1 MIWVEPFAGSLA
13 VGLSLVGATPFVGW
27 KGSKA
32 RYAAAIRTIL
42 GVQRADEIWCADVSS
57 WAAVWRALARPGVA
71 RAAADIVLEIER
83 DALGRG
89 DCPASYHAVWH
100 ELREEWRS
108 RPMAV
113 DARAVA
119 VWVCLV
125 KLSGLNAGPEA
136 AGCKEKPA
144 GAWRRHPRDGSQQAR
159 RFDVAVSNPSQRA
172 VSVSTRLRALPDPL
186 PVRVWSDAR
195 EIPPRRGAV
204 VLLDPPY
211 VGTSGYQGA
220 RGAGQELA
228 ALTAGV
234 RDAWLARGCVVAC
247 CESTAGSGV
256 VYDLTRGER
265 LGGALSARNHA
276 GRPSQTAEL
285 LTVYHPAGAPTLLDW
300 TCGER
305 ARMRV
310 LR

>member
-32 RYAAAIRTIL
+32 RYAEAIRTIL

-83 DALGRG
+83 DALERG
-89 DCPASYHAVWH
+89 DCPASYHTVWH
-100 ELREEWRS
+100 ELREEW
-108 RPMAV
+108 
-113 DARAVA
+113 
-119 VWVCLV
+119 VCLV
-125 KLSGLNAGPEA
+125 KMSGLNAGPE

-144 GAWRRHPRDGSQQAR
+144 GAWRRHHRDGSQQAH

-172 VSVSTRLRALPDPL
+172 VSMSARLRALPDPL
-186 PVRVWSDAR
+186 PIRVWSDAR

-211 VGTSGYQGA
+211 VGTSGYQGS
-220 RGAGQELA
+220 RGAGQEFA
-228 ALTAGV
+228 ASTASV
-234 RDAWLARGCVVAC
+234 RNAWLARGCVVAC

-265 LGGALSARNHA
+265 LGGAVSARNHA

-305 ARMRV
+305 ARMRA
-310 LR
+310 LC